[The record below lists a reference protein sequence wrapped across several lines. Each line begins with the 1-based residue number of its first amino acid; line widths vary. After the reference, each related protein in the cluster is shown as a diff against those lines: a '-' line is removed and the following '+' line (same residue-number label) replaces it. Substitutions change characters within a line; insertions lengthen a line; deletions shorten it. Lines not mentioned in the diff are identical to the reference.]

1 MRYLTSFSLLILM
14 LFFASGCSSLKEGV
28 WLVSTPYAFG
38 GIPSVYNHNEEV
50 SMFDFVL
57 SRKGNSIEGLIVVK
71 STGETN
77 KRIVMTSFFGMTFL
91 DFELDGKDIKINY
104 CIEQLNKEKV
114 ILLLKKDFEIL
125 FKPDHSPVTKY
136 VFNSD
141 GKIKALQQ
149 GNGITRAVMYFNE
162 YERGFPHEILV
173 SHPWLG
179 LKLKINKSEAYDS
192 Q

>member
-1 MRYLTSFSLLILM
+1 
-14 LFFASGCSSLKEGV
+14 
-28 WLVSTPYAFG
+28 
-38 GIPSVYNHNEEV
+38 
-50 SMFDFVL
+50 
-57 SRKGNSIEGLIVVK
+57 
-71 STGETN
+71 
-77 KRIVMTSFFGMTFL
+77 MTFL